1 MGIIKAFS
9 GALQGTF
16 ADQWKEIVTA
26 GIFDEHTA
34 IVPGVLRRTNQ
45 GRGVNWNGSDGVIT
59 NGSKIFVPENTAAF
73 IFDQAGIE
81 AVITQPGGYVYQNGQ
96 SSVFDGNGLVSPIA
110 NQLKD
115 RFQYGGE
122 STVQTTIAFINLRE
136 IRNIKFGTRGPLMY
150 HDVFYGA
157 DLEIMAYGT
166 FSIQITDP
174 VKFVRNY
181 VPANVTNYSFQS
193 KGAKEQIMGEFLQ
206 SFLVA
211 VNSLSGKY
219 RISQLPAQ
227 ANDLAATVASDP
239 NNAGTWNQRFGFQI
253 AKIGIQ
259 DIEFSPESKEL
270 VKQYSSNKMNLK
282 AYDDVSQKSSNIGA
296 QQKIAQGI
304 QDNGFGDGGAGL
316 IFGMNYAQ
324 GLDQQAGRATAM
336 SFDEQL
342 ENVKKL
348 KELWDNGILSEEEF
362 NLKKKE
368 ILGL

>member
-1 MGIIKAFS
+1 
-9 GALQGTF
+9 
-16 ADQWKEIVTA
+16 
-26 GIFDEHTA
+26 
-34 IVPGVLRRTNQ
+34 
-45 GRGVNWNGSDGVIT
+45 
-59 NGSKIFVPENTAAF
+59 
-73 IFDQAGIE
+73 
-81 AVITQPGGYVYQNGQ
+81 
-96 SSVFDGNGLVSPIA
+96 
-110 NQLKD
+110 
-115 RFQYGGE
+115 
-122 STVQTTIAFINLRE
+122 
-136 IRNIKFGTRGPLMY
+136 MY

>member
-9 GALQGTF
+9 GALSGTF

-26 GIFDEHTA
+26 GSFDEQTA
-34 IVPGVLRRTNQ
+34 ILPGIIKRTNN
-45 GRGVNWNGSDGVIT
+45 GRGINFNGSEGVIT

-73 IFDQAGIE
+73 IFDRSGIE

-96 SSVFDGNGLVSPIA
+96 SSVFDGNGLFSPIA
-110 NQLKD
+110 SQLKD

-122 STVQTTIAFINLRE
+122 TSVQTTIAFINLRE
-136 IRNIKFGTRGPLMY
+136 IRNIKFGTRGPMMY
-150 HDVFYGA
+150 HDMFYGT

-166 FSIQITDP
+166 FSVQITDP
-174 VKFVRNY
+174 VRFVRNY
-181 VPANVTNYSFQS
+181 VPANVVNYSFQS
-193 KGAKEQIMGEFLQ
+193 KGAKDQIMGEFLQ

-211 VNSLSGKY
+211 VNSLSMKY

-227 ANDLAATVASDP
+227 ANDIAHTIANDS
-239 NNAGTWNQRFGFQI
+239 NNAGTWNGRFGFQI
-253 AKIGIQ
+253 IKIGIQ

-304 QDNGFGDGGAGL
+304 QEKGLGDGGAGL

-324 GLDQQAGRATAM
+324 GLDQQAGRKVEM
-336 SFDEQL
+336 SFDDQIET
-342 ENVKKL
+342 VKKL

-368 ILGL
+368 VLGL